1 MKKLVVN
8 ADDFGFTRDV
18 NAGIVE
24 AHRDGILTATTLMAT
39 GDAFEDAVRL
49 AKETPSLDIGC
60 HLVLVGAPGF
70 PQTIPKL
77 VQALALG
84 RIQIYDELV
93 KQVRRIVDAGLSPTH
108 LDTHKHTHLLPPV
121 LEAVAR
127 ISEEFRIPWVRRP
140 FDFPLQPGGVG
151 WTNKLMHLMNGRF
164 HDALAHHHCRST
176 DWFAGFRLTGRYRGG
191 DLAELIRALPEGVTE
206 FMCHPGRCGDD
217 LRSAR
222 TRLKESREVELLA
235 LTSPEVRVALADA
248 GVTLATFRELTSTES
263 GSPRKK

>member
-24 AHRDGILTATTLMAT
+24 AHRNGILTATTLMAN
-39 GDAFEDAVRL
+39 GDAFDDAVRL
-49 AKETPSLDIGC
+49 ARETPSLDIGC

-70 PQTIPKL
+70 PDTVAQLIRT
-77 VQALALG
+77 VALG
-84 RIQIYDELV
+84 RIPVYHELV

-127 ISEEFRIPWVRRP
+127 ISEEFQIPWVRRP

-151 WTNKLMHLMNGRF
+151 WKNKLMRLMSGRF
-164 HDALAHHHCRST
+164 RSSLARHHCRST
-176 DWFAGFRLTGRYRGG
+176 DWFAGFRLTGSYRSG
-191 DLAELIRALPEGVTE
+191 DLTAVIRALPEGVTE
-206 FMCHPGRCGDD
+206 FMCHPGRCGNE

-222 TRLKESREVELLA
+222 TRLKESREEELRA
-235 LTSPEVRVALADA
+235 LTAPEVRAALAEA
-248 GVTLATFRELTSTES
+248 GVELVSY
-263 GSPRKK
+263 RDLK